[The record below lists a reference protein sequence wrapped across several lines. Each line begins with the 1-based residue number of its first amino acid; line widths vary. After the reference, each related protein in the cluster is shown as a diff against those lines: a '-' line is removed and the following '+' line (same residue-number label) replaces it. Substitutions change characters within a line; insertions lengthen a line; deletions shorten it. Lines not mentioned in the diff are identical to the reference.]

1 MKNNIIKFNKRKI
14 DIELSKKGKTSF
26 LHDDG
31 NRYTVQRNGL
41 GIKVF
46 KNLSSKED
54 KWKQQLH

>member
-46 KNLSSKED
+46 KNISNKEN
-54 KWKQQLH
+54 K

>member
-1 MKNNIIKFNKRKI
+1 MSKIIKFNKRKI
-14 DIELSKKGKTSF
+14 DIELSKKGKASF

-31 NRYTVQRNGL
+31 NRYTVQRNSL

-54 KWKQQLH
+54 K